1 MSSSDQITACSAA
14 ILAMLDTGILNMPDG
29 QPLCQ
34 ANKDHVVEKI
44 SDILADHFS
53 VETEKKIELPVKKPR
68 GRPKGSKNKPKDSD
82 SKTSDEEVPVKKSKV
97 MDSASKAQTK
107 KSDKKKKGRKSGGKN
122 KHPSKTKKNI
132 AAAIVIQTHART
144 LLAKKIAK
152 NLTFAYSPSS
162 KFISAMSDLY
172 KEQSKKTNSSQ

>member
-1 MSSSDQITACSAA
+1 VCSAA

-34 ANKDHVVEKI
+34 ANKDLVLQKI
-44 SDILADHFS
+44 SAILTDHSS
-53 VETEKKIELPVKKPR
+53 VEAEKKIELPVKKPR

-144 LLAKKIAK
+144 LLAKKTAK
-152 NLTFAYSPSS
+152 NLSFAYQPSS
-162 KFISAMSDLY
+162 PFIETCFNIY
-172 KEQSKKTNSSQ
+172 KTAQLTKSSQ

>member
-1 MSSSDQITACSAA
+1 MSSSDQISVCSAA
-14 ILAMLDTGILNMPDG
+14 ILAMLDTGILNMPSG

-34 ANKDHVVEKI
+34 ENKDLVVKKI

-53 VETEKKIELPVKKPR
+53 VETEKKIEIPVKKTR

-152 NLTFAYSPSS
+152 NLSFAYSPSS
-162 KFISAMSDLY
+162 EFIETCFDLY
-172 KEQSKKTNSSQ
+172 KKTTKKNKSSQ